1 MLCGLIEPRAARTTE
16 GEATLLA
23 TACGALILCASL
35 IIVGATAG
43 IIEHV
48 QTAIHQASGT
58 SRRAPRA
65 AVIDIGPAGN
75 ANRAAG
81 TRGQKKM
88 NTKPRAKATEA
99 RGAPSID
106 SVAQGRKSR

>member
-48 QTAIHQASGT
+48 QTAIIKQA
-58 SRRAPRA
+58 AQAEEPQ
-65 AVIDIGPAGN
+65 
-75 ANRAAG
+75 
-81 TRGQKKM
+81 GQ
-88 NTKPRAKATEA
+88 R
-99 RGAPSID
+99 
-106 SVAQGRKSR
+106 